1 MTKLH
6 HQVAVMIPLLH
17 TGSQAFEANVSAL
30 LELHLLT
37 RKVLFQEVLWKD
49 FPDKKWGS
57 NRI

>member
-17 TGSQAFEANVSAL
+17 AGSQAFEANVSAL

-37 RKVLFQEVLWKD
+37 TKVLFQEVLWKD